1 MESSAPVASHGS
13 AAPSVTAGASSTPVA
28 HGGFRLI
35 QRPLP
40 VVQPT
45 PAPVV
50 RPAAVPGE
58 VRLAS
63 FGRRF
68 LATVID
74 NLLVSFAVSAVLPFF
89 VSGFQDRLLSGF
101 QSWYVD
107 LLAGGQAALS
117 NDLSH
122 LVVVMTYVAMPFTVV
137 YGVVSLSVWSRTL
150 GQRIVGIA
158 VSPVD
163 KTLDKVGWA
172 PALSRSLAW
181 TVLSQGG
188 GGVVLLIVNA
198 FSLSMILWHPK
209 RQTLPDLLARTQVV
223 RRG

>member
-1 MESSAPVASHGS
+1 
-13 AAPSVTAGASSTPVA
+13 
-28 HGGFRLI
+28 
-35 QRPLP
+35 
-40 VVQPT
+40 
-45 PAPVV
+45 
-50 RPAAVPGE
+50 
-58 VRLAS
+58 LAS

-89 VSGFQDRLLSGF
+89 VSGFQDRLLTGF

-122 LVVVMTYVAMPFTVV
+122 LLVVMTYVAMAFTVV

-163 KTLDKVGWA
+163 KPSDKVGWA

-181 TVLSQGG
+181 TVLSQGGGG

>member
-1 MESSAPVASHGS
+1 M
-13 AAPSVTAGASSTPVA
+13 
-28 HGGFRLI
+28 
-35 QRPLP
+35 
-40 VVQPT
+40 
-45 PAPVV
+45 
-50 RPAAVPGE
+50 PGDAT
-58 VRLAS
+58 LAS

-74 NLLVSFAVSAVLPFF
+74 NVLVSFAVSAVVPFF
-89 VSGFQDRLLSGF
+89 ISGFQDRVLTGF
-101 QSWYVD
+101 QAWYAD

-117 NDLSH
+117 DDLSH
-122 LVVVMTYVAMPFTVV
+122 LVVVMTYVGMAFTVV

-158 VSPVD
+158 VSPID
-163 KTLDKVGWA
+163 KLSDKVGWA

-188 GGVVLLIVNA
+188 GLFLILNA
-198 FSLSMILWHPK
+198 FSISMILWHPK

>member
-1 MESSAPVASHGS
+1 
-13 AAPSVTAGASSTPVA
+13 
-28 HGGFRLI
+28 
-35 QRPLP
+35 
-40 VVQPT
+40 
-45 PAPVV
+45 
-50 RPAAVPGE
+50 VPGA

-68 LATVID
+68 LATLID
-74 NLLVSFAVSAVLPFF
+74 NLLVSLGVSAVLPFF
-89 VSGFQDRLLSGF
+89 IGGFQDRLLTGF
-101 QSWYVD
+101 QSWYAD
-107 LLAGGQAALS
+107 LLAGGQAGLS
-117 NDLSH
+117 DDLSH
-122 LVVVMTYVAMPFTVV
+122 LLVVMTYVGMAFTVV

-158 VSPVD
+158 VSPID
-163 KTLDKVGWA
+163 KLSDKVGWA

-188 GGVVLLIVNA
+188 GGGGLFLILNA
-198 FSLSMILWHPK
+198 FSISMILWHPK